1 MPLAGVLY
9 ALLAYLTWGLAP
21 IYWKALGHVDAA
33 EILAHRFLW
42 TVVATLVVLLVLR
55 RLPELGAAWRNRRE
69 RWLLVVSGALIA
81 VNWGIFIW
89 AVNVDRIV
97 DTSLGYY
104 LNPLINVAI
113 GFVLLGERL
122 SRPQILAVGIAAAGV
137 AALAI
142 EQGGL
147 PWISLALAFSFALY
161 GVAHK
166 WTDVRPIPGLALE
179 SMAIAPLGVVLLA
192 AFTDAPPGAIASG
205 DGWTRALLV
214 GAGPVTALPLVAF
227 ASAARRLPLSTL
239 GLFQYVAPSL
249 SLVIAVLVYGEPF
262 RAVQGFAFGCIWIA
276 LAIYSTDA
284 VRASRAPR

>member
-9 ALLAYLTWGLAP
+9 ALLAYLTWGLTP
-21 IYWKALGHVDAA
+21 VYWKALGHVDAA

-42 TVVATLVVLLVLR
+42 TVVATLLLLLFLR
-55 RLPELGAAWRNRRE
+55 RLPELKDAWQERRE

-81 VNWGIFIW
+81 LNWGIFIW

-122 SRPQILAVGIAAAGV
+122 SRAQVLAVAIAAVGV
-137 AALAI
+137 GALAI

-166 WTDVRPIPGLALE
+166 WTRVRPIPGLAFE
-179 SMAIAPLGVVLLA
+179 AMSMVPLGIGLLA
-192 AFTDAPPGAIASG
+192 WFPDAPPGAIANG

-239 GLFQYVAPSL
+239 GLFQYLAPSL

-262 RAVQGFAFGCIWIA
+262 RAVQGFAFGCIWLA
-276 LAIYSTDA
+276 LAIYTRDA
-284 VRASRAPR
+284 LRG